1 MYLDSAATAKPRKE
15 VIEAAM
21 PYLTNDFYNPSAIY
35 SDGMKVK
42 GVIDDAR
49 RTIGEFI
56 NANTDESK
64 PSEIYFTSG
73 SSESNC
79 WAIQGY
85 VLAGMMDFAKTE
97 IVTTRIEHKSIME
110 CVDAMGRLGGNTG
123 YCDVTYLDVDKDG
136 FVDMEQLESVFKE
149 REEPDYYDILVSIQL
164 ANNEIGVVQDIKAI
178 SDIVHKYGG
187 VLHVDATQAIDNI
200 PIDVKAMGIDML
212 SASAHKLRG
221 GVKGVGFLYKKN
233 GIEIQPIIYGSQNAG
248 LRGGTENVF
257 GIVSFAKAVEL
268 ASEEMEDKLAL
279 SVKRDYFISELTRN
293 GCKLNGSSIHRLP
306 NNINVML
313 PEGIGSEELLYMLD
327 IDDIQCSTGSACNSH
342 SKKPSY
348 VLKALGLTDEEA
360 ARSVRFTISSD
371 ITYEAID
378 YVVEKVVKIM
388 KIIRN
393 SN

>member
-1 MYLDSAATAKPRKE
+1 MQLYLDSAATAKPNKE
-15 VIEAAM
+15 VLEAVM
-21 PYLTNDFYNPSAIY
+21 PYLTDNFYNPSSIY
-35 SDGMKVK
+35 SN
-42 GVIDDAR
+42 GVRVRRAIDDAR
-49 RTIGEFI
+49 ESIAGFI
-56 NANTDESK
+56 NADTDE
-64 PSEIYFTSG
+64 IFFTSG

-85 VLAGMMDFAKTE
+85 LLAGVMDISTTS
-97 IVTTRIEHKSIME
+97 IVTTKIEHKSIME
-110 CVDAMGRLGGNTG
+110 CVDAMERFGNATY

-136 FVDMEQLESVFKE
+136 FVNMEQLESVFKD
-149 REEPDYYDILVSIQL
+149 REEPNYYDILVSIQM
-164 ANNEIGVVQDIKAI
+164 ANNEVGTIQNIKAI
-178 SDIVHKYGG
+178 SDIIHKYGG
-187 VLHVDATQAIDNI
+187 VLHVDATQAFGQI

-212 SASAHKLRG
+212 SASAHKLEG
-221 GVKGVGFLYKKN
+221 GFKGVGLLYKKKN
-233 GIEIQPIIYGSQNAG
+233 IELQPIIYGSQNDRQ
-248 LRGGTENVF
+248 RGGTENVA
-257 GIVSFAKAVEL
+257 GIVGFAKAVEL

-279 SVKRDYFISELTRN
+279 SVKRDYFINELTRN
-293 GCKLNGSSIHRLP
+293 GCKLNGTSVHRLP

-327 IDDIQCSTGSACNSH
+327 LDDIQCSVGSACNSH

-378 YVVEKVVKIM
+378 YVVEKIVKIM

>member
-1 MYLDSAATAKPRKE
+1 MQLYLDSAATAKPNKE
-15 VIEAAM
+15 VLEAVM
-21 PYLTNDFYNPSAIY
+21 PYLTDEFYNPSAIY
-35 SDGMKVK
+35 SDGVRVK
-42 GVIDDAR
+42 HAIDNSRESIAR
-49 RTIGEFI
+49 FI
-56 NANTDESK
+56 NADADE
-64 PSEIYFTSG
+64 IFFDSG

-85 VLAGMMDFAKTE
+85 VFAGMMDFAKTE
-97 IVTTRIEHKSIME
+97 IVTTKIEHKSIME
-110 CVDAMGRLGGNTG
+110 CVDAMERLGSNTG

-136 FVDMEQLESVFKE
+136 FVNMEQLESVFKD
-149 REEPDYYDILVSIQL
+149 REEPNYYDIFVSIQL
-164 ANNEIGVVQDIKAI
+164 ANNEVGTIQDIKAV
-178 SDIVHKYGG
+178 SDVIHKYGG
-187 VLHVDATQAIDNI
+187 ILHVDATQAFGQI

-212 SASAHKLRG
+212 SASAHKLEG
-221 GVKGVGFLYKKN
+221 GFKGVGLLYKKKN
-233 GIEIQPIIYGSQNAG
+233 IELQPIIYGSQNDRQ
-248 LRGGTENVF
+248 RGGTENVA
-257 GIVSFAKAVEL
+257 GIVGFAKAVEL

-279 SVKRDYFISELTRN
+279 SVKRDYFINELTRN
-293 GCKLNGSSIHRLP
+293 GCKLNGASVHRLP

-327 IDDIQCSTGSACNSH
+327 LDDIQCSAGSACNSH

-348 VLKALGLTDEEA
+348 VLKAIGLTDEQA

-378 YVVEKVVKIM
+378 YVVEKIVKIM

>member
-1 MYLDSAATAKPRKE
+1 MQLYLDSAATAKPNKE
-15 VIEAAM
+15 VLEAVM
-21 PYLTNDFYNPSAIY
+21 PYLTDNFYNPSSIY
-35 SDGMKVK
+35 SN
-42 GVIDDAR
+42 GVRVRRAIDNAR
-49 RTIGEFI
+49 ESIAGFI
-56 NANTDESK
+56 NANTDE
-64 PSEIYFTSG
+64 IFFTSG

-85 VLAGMMDFAKTE
+85 LLAGVMDISTTS
-97 IVTTRIEHKSIME
+97 IVTTKIEHKSIME
-110 CVDAMGRLGGNTG
+110 CVDAMEQFGNCTY
-123 YCDVTYLDVDKDG
+123 YCDVTYLDVDENG
-136 FVDMEQLESVFKE
+136 FVDMEQLESVFKD
-149 REEPDYYDILVSIQL
+149 REEPNYYDIFVSIQL
-164 ANNEIGVVQDIKAI
+164 ANNEVGTIQDIKAI
-178 SDIVHKYGG
+178 SDIIHKYGG
-187 VLHVDATQAIDNI
+187 VLHVDATQAFGQI

-212 SASAHKLRG
+212 SASAHKLEG
-221 GVKGVGFLYKKN
+221 GFKGVGLLYKKKN
-233 GIEIQPIIYGSQNAG
+233 IELQPIIYGSQNDRQ
-248 LRGGTENVF
+248 RGGTENVA
-257 GIVSFAKAVEL
+257 GIVGFAKAVEL

-279 SVKRDYFISELTRN
+279 SVKRDYFINELTRN
-293 GCKLNGSSIHRLP
+293 GCKLNGTSVHRLP

-327 IDDIQCSTGSACNSH
+327 LDDIQCSVGSACNSH

-378 YVVEKVVKIM
+378 YVVEKIVKIM

>member
-1 MYLDSAATAKPRKE
+1 MQLYLDSAATAKPNKE
-15 VIEAAM
+15 VLKAVM
-21 PYLTNDFYNPSAIY
+21 PYLTDNFYNPSSIY
-35 SDGMKVK
+35 SN
-42 GVIDDAR
+42 GVSVRRAIDDAR
-49 RTIGEFI
+49 ESIAGFI
-56 NANTDESK
+56 NADTDE
-64 PSEIYFTSG
+64 IFFTSG

-85 VLAGMMDFAKTE
+85 LLAGVMDISTTS
-97 IVTTRIEHKSIME
+97 IVTTKIEHKSIME
-110 CVDAMGRLGGNTG
+110 CVDAMERFGNATY

-136 FVDMEQLESVFKE
+136 FVNMEQLESVFKD
-149 REEPDYYDILVSIQL
+149 REEPDYYDIFVSIQL
-164 ANNEIGVVQDIKAI
+164 ANNECGVIQDIKAI
-178 SDIVHKYGG
+178 SDIIHKYGG
-187 VLHVDATQAIDNI
+187 ILHVDATQAFGQI

-212 SASAHKLRG
+212 SASAHKLEG
-221 GVKGVGFLYKKN
+221 GFKGVGLLYKKKD
-233 GIEIQPIIYGSQNAG
+233 IEIQPIIYGSQNAG
-248 LRGGTENVF
+248 LRGGTENVA
-257 GIVSFAKAVEL
+257 GIVGFAKAVEL

-293 GCKLNGSSIHRLP
+293 GCKLNGASVHRLP

-327 IDDIQCSTGSACNSH
+327 LDDIQCSAGSACNSH

-348 VLKALGLTDEEA
+348 VLKALGLTDEQA

>member
-1 MYLDSAATAKPRKE
+1 MQLYLDSAATAKPNKE
-15 VIEAAM
+15 VLKAVM
-21 PYLTNDFYNPSAIY
+21 PYLTDDFYNPSSIY
-35 SDGMKVK
+35 SDGVRVK
-42 GVIDDAR
+42 RAIDNSRESIA
-49 RTIGEFI
+49 GFI
-56 NANTDESK
+56 NADADE
-64 PSEIYFTSG
+64 IFFTSG

-85 VLAGMMDFAKTE
+85 LLAGVMDISTTS
-97 IVTTRIEHKSIME
+97 IVTTKIEHKSIME
-110 CVDAMGRLGGNTG
+110 CVDAMERFGNATY

-136 FVDMEQLESVFKE
+136 FVNMEQLESVFKD
-149 REEPDYYDILVSIQL
+149 REEPDYYDIFVSIQL
-164 ANNEIGVVQDIKAI
+164 ANNECGVIQDIKAI
-178 SDIVHKYGG
+178 SDIIHKYGG
-187 VLHVDATQAIDNI
+187 ILHVDATQAFGQI

-212 SASAHKLRG
+212 SASAHKLEG
-221 GVKGVGFLYKKN
+221 GFKGVGLLYKKKD
-233 GIEIQPIIYGSQNAG
+233 IEIQPIIYGSQNAG
-248 LRGGTENVF
+248 LRGGTENVA
-257 GIVSFAKAVEL
+257 GIVGFAKAVEL

-293 GCKLNGSSIHRLP
+293 GCKLNGASVHRLP

-327 IDDIQCSTGSACNSH
+327 LDDIQCSAGSACNSH

-348 VLKALGLTDEEA
+348 VLKALGLTDEQA

>member
-15 VIEAAM
+15 VLEVAM
-21 PYLTNDFYNPSAIY
+21 PYLTNSFYNPSAIY
-35 SDGMKVK
+35 SGGTKVK
-42 GVIDDAR
+42 NAIEDSR
-49 RTIGEFI
+49 KTIADFI
-56 NANTDESK
+56 NADAD
-64 PSEIYFTSG
+64 EIYFTSG

-85 VLAGMMDFAKTE
+85 LLAGVMDISTTS
-97 IVTTRIEHKSIME
+97 IVTTKIEHKSIME
-110 CVDAMGRLGGNTG
+110 CVDAMEQFGNSTY

-136 FVDMEQLESVFKE
+136 FVNMEQLESVFKD
-149 REEPDYYDILVSIQL
+149 REEPDYYDIFVSIQL
-164 ANNEIGVVQDIKAI
+164 ANNEVGTIQDIKAI
-178 SDIVHKYGG
+178 SDVIHKYGG
-187 VLHVDATQAIDNI
+187 VLHVDATQAFGQI

-212 SASAHKLRG
+212 SASAHKLEG
-221 GVKGVGFLYKKN
+221 GFKGVGLLYKKKD
-233 GIEIQPIIYGSQNAG
+233 IEIQPIIYGSQNDG
-248 LRGGTENVF
+248 YRGGTENCF
-257 GIVSFAKAVEL
+257 GIVGFAKAVEL

-293 GCKLNGSSIHRLP
+293 GCKLNGTSVHRLP
-306 NNINVML
+306 HNINVML

-327 IDDIQCSTGSACNSH
+327 LDDIQCSAGSACNSH

-348 VLKALGLTDEEA
+348 VLKALGLTDEQA

-371 ITYEAID
+371 ITYEDID

>member
-1 MYLDSAATAKPRKE
+1 MQLYLDSAATAKPNKE
-15 VIEAAM
+15 VLEAVM
-21 PYLTNDFYNPSAIY
+21 PYLTDNFYNPSSIY
-35 SDGMKVK
+35 SN
-42 GVIDDAR
+42 GVRVRRAIDNAR
-49 RTIGEFI
+49 ESIAGFI
-56 NANTDESK
+56 NANTDE
-64 PSEIYFTSG
+64 IFFTSG

-85 VLAGMMDFAKTE
+85 LLAGVMDISTTS
-97 IVTTRIEHKSIME
+97 IVTTKIEHKSIME
-110 CVDAMGRLGGNTG
+110 CVDAMEQFGNCTY
-123 YCDVTYLDVDKDG
+123 YCDVTYLDVDENG
-136 FVDMEQLESVFKE
+136 FVDMEQLESVFKD
-149 REEPDYYDILVSIQL
+149 REEPNYYDIFVSIQL
-164 ANNEIGVVQDIKAI
+164 ANNEVGTIQDIKAI
-178 SDIVHKYGG
+178 SDIIHKYGG
-187 VLHVDATQAIDNI
+187 VLHVDATQAFGQI

-212 SASAHKLRG
+212 SASAHKLEG
-221 GVKGVGFLYKKN
+221 GFKGVGLLYKKKN
-233 GIEIQPIIYGSQNAG
+233 IELQPIIYGSQNDRQ
-248 LRGGTENVF
+248 RGGTENVA
-257 GIVSFAKAVEL
+257 GIVGFAKAVEL

-279 SVKRDYFISELTRN
+279 SVKRDYFINELTRN
-293 GCKLNGSSIHRLP
+293 GCKLNGASVHRLP

-327 IDDIQCSTGSACNSH
+327 LDDIQCSVGSACNSH

>member
-15 VIEAAM
+15 VLEAAM
-21 PYLTNDFYNPSAIY
+21 PYLTNSFYNPSSIY
-35 SDGMKVK
+35 SGGTKVK
-42 GVIDDAR
+42 NAIEDSR
-49 RTIGEFI
+49 KTIADFI
-56 NANTDESK
+56 NADPDE
-64 PSEIYFTSG
+64 IFFDSG

-85 VLAGMMDFAKTE
+85 LLAGVMDISTTS
-97 IVTTRIEHKSIME
+97 IVTTKIEHKSIME
-110 CVDAMGRLGGNTG
+110 CVDAMERFGNATY

-136 FVDMEQLESVFKE
+136 FVNMEQLESVFKD
-149 REEPDYYDILVSIQL
+149 REEPDYYDIFVSIQL
-164 ANNEIGVVQDIKAI
+164 ANNEVGTIQNIKAI
-178 SDIVHKYGG
+178 SDVIHKYGG
-187 VLHVDATQAIDNI
+187 VLHVDATQAFGQI
-200 PIDVKAMGIDML
+200 PIDVKAMDIDML
-212 SASAHKLRG
+212 SASAHKVG
-221 GVKGVGFLYKKN
+221 GVKGAGLLYKKKD
-233 GIEIQPIIYGSQNAG
+233 IEIQPIIYGSQNAG
-248 LRGGTENVF
+248 QRGGTENVA
-257 GIVSFAKAVEL
+257 GIVGFAKAVEL

-293 GCKLNGSSIHRLP
+293 GCKLNGASVHRLP

-327 IDDIQCSTGSACNSH
+327 LDDIQCSAGSACNSH

-371 ITYEAID
+371 ITYDDID
-378 YVVEKVVKIM
+378 YVVEKIVKIM

>member
-1 MYLDSAATAKPRKE
+1 MQLYLDSAATAKPNKE
-15 VIEAAM
+15 VLEAVM
-21 PYLTNDFYNPSAIY
+21 PYLTDNFYNPSSIY
-35 SDGMKVK
+35 SN
-42 GVIDDAR
+42 GVRVRRAIDDAR
-49 RTIGEFI
+49 ESIAGFI
-56 NANTDESK
+56 NADTDE
-64 PSEIYFTSG
+64 IFFTSG

-85 VLAGMMDFAKTE
+85 LLAGVMDISTTS
-97 IVTTRIEHKSIME
+97 IVTTKIEHKSIME
-110 CVDAMGRLGGNTG
+110 CVDAMERFGNATY

-136 FVDMEQLESVFKE
+136 FVNMEQLESVFKD
-149 REEPDYYDILVSIQL
+149 REEPDYYDIFVSIQL
-164 ANNEIGVVQDIKAI
+164 ANNEVGTIQNIKAI
-178 SDIVHKYGG
+178 SDVIHKYGS
-187 VLHVDATQAIDNI
+187 VLHVDATQAFGQI

-212 SASAHKLRG
+212 SASAHKLEG
-221 GVKGVGFLYKKN
+221 GFKGVGLLYKKKN
-233 GIEIQPIIYGSQNAG
+233 IELQPIIYGSQNDRQ
-248 LRGGTENVF
+248 RGGTENVA
-257 GIVSFAKAVEL
+257 GIVGFAKAVEL

-279 SVKRDYFISELTRN
+279 SVKRDYFINELTRN
-293 GCKLNGSSIHRLP
+293 GCKLNGASVHRLP

-327 IDDIQCSTGSACNSH
+327 LDDIQCSAGSACNSH

-348 VLKALGLTDEEA
+348 VLKAIGLTDEQA

-378 YVVEKVVKIM
+378 YVVEKIVKIM

>member
-1 MYLDSAATAKPRKE
+1 MQLYLDSAATAKPNKE
-15 VIEAAM
+15 VLKAVM
-21 PYLTNDFYNPSAIY
+21 PYLTDEFYNPSSIY
-35 SDGMKVK
+35 SDGVR
-42 GVIDDAR
+42 VRRAIDNAR
-49 RTIGEFI
+49 ESIAGFI
-56 NANTDESK
+56 NADTDE
-64 PSEIYFTSG
+64 IFFTSG

-85 VLAGMMDFAKTE
+85 LLAGVMDISTTS
-97 IVTTRIEHKSIME
+97 IVTTKIEHKSIME
-110 CVDAMGRLGGNTG
+110 CVDAMERFGNATY

-136 FVDMEQLESVFKE
+136 FVNMEQLESVFKD
-149 REEPDYYDILVSIQL
+149 REEPDYYDIFVSIQL
-164 ANNEIGVVQDIKAI
+164 ANNEVGTIQNIKAI
-178 SDIVHKYGG
+178 SDVIHKYGG
-187 VLHVDATQAIDNI
+187 VLHVDATQAFGQI

-212 SASAHKLRG
+212 SASAHKLEG
-221 GVKGVGFLYKKN
+221 GFKGVGLLYKKKD
-233 GIEIQPIIYGSQNAG
+233 IEIQPIIYGSQNAG
-248 LRGGTENVF
+248 LRGGTENVA
-257 GIVSFAKAVEL
+257 GIVGFAKAVEL

-293 GCKLNGSSIHRLP
+293 GCKLNGASVHRLP

-327 IDDIQCSTGSACNSH
+327 LDDIQCSAGSACNSH

-348 VLKALGLTDEEA
+348 VLKALGLTDEQA

>member
-1 MYLDSAATAKPRKE
+1 MQLYLDSAATAKPNKE
-15 VIEAAM
+15 VLEAVM
-21 PYLTNDFYNPSAIY
+21 PYLTDNFYNPSSIY
-35 SDGMKVK
+35 SN
-42 GVIDDAR
+42 GVRVRRAIDDAR
-49 RTIGEFI
+49 ESIAGFI
-56 NANTDESK
+56 NANTDE
-64 PSEIYFTSG
+64 IFFDSG

-85 VLAGMMDFAKTE
+85 LLAGVMDISTTS
-97 IVTTRIEHKSIME
+97 IVTTKIEHKSIME
-110 CVDAMGRLGGNTG
+110 CVDAMERFGNATY

-136 FVDMEQLESVFKE
+136 FVNMEQLESVFKD
-149 REEPDYYDILVSIQL
+149 REEPNYYDILVSIQM
-164 ANNEIGVVQDIKAI
+164 ANNEVGTIQNIKAI
-178 SDIVHKYGG
+178 SDIIHKYGG
-187 VLHVDATQAIDNI
+187 VLHVDATQAFGQI

-212 SASAHKLRG
+212 SASAHKLEG
-221 GVKGVGFLYKKN
+221 GFKGVGLLYKKKN
-233 GIEIQPIIYGSQNAG
+233 IELQPIIYGSQNDRQ
-248 LRGGTENVF
+248 RGGTENVA
-257 GIVSFAKAVEL
+257 GIVGFAKAVEL

-279 SVKRDYFISELTRN
+279 SVKRDYFINELTRN
-293 GCKLNGSSIHRLP
+293 GCKLNGASVHRLP

-327 IDDIQCSTGSACNSH
+327 LDDIQCSVGSACNSH

>member
-1 MYLDSAATAKPRKE
+1 MQLYLDSAATAKPNKE
-15 VIEAAM
+15 VLEAVM
-21 PYLTNDFYNPSAIY
+21 PYLTDNFYNPSSIY
-35 SDGMKVK
+35 SN
-42 GVIDDAR
+42 GVRVRRAIDDAR
-49 RTIGEFI
+49 ESIAGFI
-56 NANTDESK
+56 NADTDE
-64 PSEIYFTSG
+64 IFFTSG

-85 VLAGMMDFAKTE
+85 LLAGVMDISTTS
-97 IVTTRIEHKSIME
+97 IVTTKIEHKSIME
-110 CVDAMGRLGGNTG
+110 CVDAMERFGNATY

-136 FVDMEQLESVFKE
+136 FVNMEQLESVFKD
-149 REEPDYYDILVSIQL
+149 REEPDYYDIFVSIQL
-164 ANNEIGVVQDIKAI
+164 ANNEVGTIQNIKAI
-178 SDIVHKYGG
+178 SDVIHKYGG
-187 VLHVDATQAIDNI
+187 VLHVDATQAFGQI

-212 SASAHKLRG
+212 SASAHKLEG
-221 GVKGVGFLYKKN
+221 GFKGVGLLYKKKN
-233 GIEIQPIIYGSQNAG
+233 IELQPIIYGSQNDRQ
-248 LRGGTENVF
+248 RGGTENVA
-257 GIVSFAKAVEL
+257 GIVGFAKAVEL

-279 SVKRDYFISELTRN
+279 SVKRDYFINELTRN
-293 GCKLNGSSIHRLP
+293 GCKLNGASVHRLP

-327 IDDIQCSTGSACNSH
+327 LDDIQCSAGSACNSH

-348 VLKALGLTDEEA
+348 VLKAIGLTDEQA

-378 YVVEKVVKIM
+378 YVVEKIVKIM

>member
-1 MYLDSAATAKPRKE
+1 MQLYLDSAATAKPNKE
-15 VIEAAM
+15 VLEAAM
-21 PYLTNDFYNPSAIY
+21 PYLTDDFYNPSSIY
-35 SDGMKVK
+35 SDGIRVRRA
-42 GVIDDAR
+42 IDNAR
-49 RTIGEFI
+49 ESIAGFI
-56 NANTDESK
+56 NADTDE
-64 PSEIYFTSG
+64 IFFTSG

-85 VLAGMMDFAKTE
+85 LLAGVMDISTTS
-97 IVTTRIEHKSIME
+97 IVTTKIEHKSIME
-110 CVDAMGRLGGNTG
+110 CVDAMERFGNATY

-136 FVDMEQLESVFKE
+136 FVNMEQLESVFKD
-149 REEPDYYDILVSIQL
+149 REEPNYYDIFVSIQL
-164 ANNEIGVVQDIKAI
+164 ANNECGTIQDIKAI
-178 SDIVHKYGG
+178 SDVIHKYGG
-187 VLHVDATQAIDNI
+187 VLHVDATQAFGQI
-200 PIDVKAMGIDML
+200 PIDVKSMGIDML
-212 SASAHKLRG
+212 SASAHKLEG
-221 GVKGVGFLYKKN
+221 GFKGVGLLYKKKD
-233 GIEIQPIIYGSQNAG
+233 IEIQPIIYGSQNAG
-248 LRGGTENVF
+248 QRGGTENVA
-257 GIVSFAKAVEL
+257 GIVGFAKAVEL

-293 GCKLNGSSIHRLP
+293 GCKLNGASVHRLP

-327 IDDIQCSTGSACNSH
+327 LDDIQCSAGSACNSH

-348 VLKALGLTDEEA
+348 VLKALGLTDEQA

>member
-1 MYLDSAATAKPRKE
+1 MQLYLDSAATAKPNKE
-15 VIEAAM
+15 VLEAVM
-21 PYLTNDFYNPSAIY
+21 PYLTDNFYNPSSIY
-35 SDGMKVK
+35 SN
-42 GVIDDAR
+42 GVRVRRAIDDAR
-49 RTIGEFI
+49 ESIAGFI
-56 NANTDESK
+56 NADTDE
-64 PSEIYFTSG
+64 IFFTSG

-85 VLAGMMDFAKTE
+85 LLAGVMDISTTS
-97 IVTTRIEHKSIME
+97 IVTTKIEHKSIME
-110 CVDAMGRLGGNTG
+110 CVDAMERFGNATY

-136 FVDMEQLESVFKE
+136 FVNMEQLESVFKD
-149 REEPDYYDILVSIQL
+149 REEPNYYDILVSIQM
-164 ANNEIGVVQDIKAI
+164 ANNEVGTIQNIKAI
-178 SDIVHKYGG
+178 SDIIHKYGG
-187 VLHVDATQAIDNI
+187 VLHVDATQAFGQI

-212 SASAHKLRG
+212 SASAHKLEG
-221 GVKGVGFLYKKN
+221 GFKGVGLLYKKKN
-233 GIEIQPIIYGSQNAG
+233 IELQPIIYGSQNDRQ
-248 LRGGTENVF
+248 RGGTENVA
-257 GIVSFAKAVEL
+257 GIVGFAKAVEL
-268 ASEEMEDKLAL
+268 ASEEMKDKLAL
-279 SVKRDYFISELTRN
+279 SVKRDYFINELTSN
-293 GCKLNGSSIHRLP
+293 GCKLNGASVHRLP

-327 IDDIQCSTGSACNSH
+327 LDDIQCSAGSACNSH

-348 VLKALGLTDEEA
+348 VLKALGLTDEQA

>member
-15 VIEAAM
+15 VLEAAM
-21 PYLTNDFYNPSAIY
+21 PYLTNSFYNPSAIY
-35 SDGMKVK
+35 SGGAKVK
-42 GVIDDAR
+42 NAIEDSR
-49 RTIGEFI
+49 KTIADFI
-56 NANTDESK
+56 NADPDE
-64 PSEIYFTSG
+64 IFFDSG

-85 VLAGMMDFAKTE
+85 VFAGMMDISTTS
-97 IVTTRIEHKSIME
+97 IVTTKIEHKSIME
-110 CVDAMGRLGGNTG
+110 CVDAMERLGNSTY

-136 FVDMEQLESVFKE
+136 FVNMEQFESVFKDSE
-149 REEPDYYDILVSIQL
+149 GPYYDILVSIQL
-164 ANNEIGVVQDIKAI
+164 ANNECGTIQDIKAI
-178 SDIVHKYGG
+178 SNIVHKYGG
-187 VLHVDATQAIDNI
+187 VLHVDATQAFGQI

-212 SASAHKLRG
+212 SASAHKLEG
-221 GVKGVGFLYKKN
+221 GFKGVGLLYKKKD
-233 GIEIQPIIYGSQNAG
+233 IEIQPIIYGSQNAG
-248 LRGGTENVF
+248 LRGGTENCF
-257 GIVSFAKAVEL
+257 GIVGFAKAVEL
-268 ASEEMEDKLAL
+268 ASKEMEDKLAL

-293 GCKLNGSSIHRLP
+293 GCKLNGASVHRLP
-306 NNINVML
+306 NNINVQL
-313 PEGIGSEELLYMLD
+313 PEGVGSEELLYMLD
-327 IDDIQCSTGSACNSH
+327 LDDIQCSAGSACNSH

-348 VLKALGLTDEEA
+348 VLKALGLTDEQA

>member
-1 MYLDSAATAKPRKE
+1 MQLYLDSAATAKPNKE
-15 VIEAAM
+15 VLKAVM
-21 PYLTNDFYNPSAIY
+21 PYLTDDFYNPSSIY
-35 SDGMKVK
+35 SDGVR
-42 GVIDDAR
+42 VRRAIDNAR
-49 RTIGEFI
+49 ESIAGFI
-56 NANTDESK
+56 NADTDE
-64 PSEIYFTSG
+64 IFFTSG

-85 VLAGMMDFAKTE
+85 LLAGVMDISTTS
-97 IVTTRIEHKSIME
+97 IVTTKIEHKSIME
-110 CVDAMGRLGGNTG
+110 CVDAMERFGNATY

-136 FVDMEQLESVFKE
+136 FVNMEQLESVFKD
-149 REEPDYYDILVSIQL
+149 REEPDYYDIFVSIQL
-164 ANNEIGVVQDIKAI
+164 ANNEVGTIQNIKAI
-178 SDIVHKYGG
+178 SDVIHKYGG
-187 VLHVDATQAIDNI
+187 VLHVDATQAFGQI

-212 SASAHKLRG
+212 SASAHKLEG
-221 GVKGVGFLYKKN
+221 GFKGVGLLYKKKD
-233 GIEIQPIIYGSQNAG
+233 IEIQPIIYGSQNAG
-248 LRGGTENVF
+248 LRGGTENVA
-257 GIVSFAKAVEL
+257 GIVGFAKAVEL

-279 SVKRDYFISELTRN
+279 SVKRDYFINELTRN
-293 GCKLNGSSIHRLP
+293 GCKLNGASVHRLP

-327 IDDIQCSTGSACNSH
+327 LDDIQCSAGSACNSH

-348 VLKALGLTDEEA
+348 VLKALGLTDEEV

>member
-1 MYLDSAATAKPRKE
+1 MQLYLDSAATTKPRKE

-21 PYLTNDFYNPSAIY
+21 PYLTNDFYNPSSIY
-35 SDGMKVK
+35 SDGVR
-42 GVIDDAR
+42 VRRAIDNAR
-49 RTIGEFI
+49 ESIAGFI
-56 NANTDESK
+56 NADTDE
-64 PSEIYFTSG
+64 IFFTSG

-85 VLAGMMDFAKTE
+85 ILAGMMDFSKTE
-97 IVTTRIEHKSIME
+97 IVTTKIEHKSIME
-110 CVDAMGRLGGNTG
+110 CVDAMERLGNNTG

-136 FVDMEQLESVFKE
+136 FVNMEQLESVFKD
-149 REEPDYYDILVSIQL
+149 REEPNYYDILVSIQL
-164 ANNEIGVVQDIKAI
+164 ANNECGVIQDIKAI

-187 VLHVDATQAIDNI
+187 ILHVDATQAFGHIT
-200 PIDVKAMGIDML
+200 IDVKAMGIDML
-212 SASAHKLRG
+212 SASAHKIG
-221 GVKGVGFLYKKN
+221 AFKGDGLLYKEKD
-233 GIEIQPIIYGSQNAG
+233 IEIQPIIYGSQNDRQ
-248 LRGGTENVF
+248 RGGTENCA
-257 GIVSFAKAVEL
+257 GIVGFAKAVEL
-268 ASEEMEDKLAL
+268 ASEEMEGRLAL

-293 GCKLNGSSIHRLP
+293 GCKLNGASVHRLP

-327 IDDIQCSTGSACNSH
+327 LDDIQCSAGSACNSH

-348 VLKALGLTDEEA
+348 VLKALGLTDEQA

-378 YVVEKVVKIM
+378 YVVEKIVKIM

-393 SN
+393 GN